1 MILTSHQPD
10 LLPYTGFWHKLWR
23 ADLMDL
29 AIWDQF
35 QSRGYQRRVTMRDKW
50 ASLPIQKC
58 PIETPIAEV
67 RLADGAVNQLM
78 LQIQGR
84 YQGSRYWDER
94 SNMVFDWIAKA
105 APADS
110 RSEPLWAFNLSLILS
125 VRDWLGIRT
134 PIAIGQPLHATGV
147 DGVVE
152 MCEQYAGLDF
162 PFVYLS
168 GQGGRGYLGDDPE
181 RAFGLAGVRLL
192 WSRHE
197 PDSGDSILTAIF
209 DHKDVLSIVKH
220 EADR

>member
-1 MILTSHQPD
+1 VILTSHQPD

-58 PIETPIAEV
+58 PIDTPIAEV
-67 RLADGAVNQLM
+67 RVTMGATDALWANIV
-78 LQIQGR
+78 GR

-94 SNMVFDWIAKA
+94 RDLVFGWIHKA
-105 APADS
+105 DGS
-110 RSEPLWAFNLSLILS
+110 DLLWQFNLSLILS

-134 PIAIGQPLHATGV
+134 PIVIGTPLHDTGI

-152 MCEQYAGLDF
+152 MCGQYVGLSW

-168 GQGGRGYLGDDPE
+168 GDGGRGYLGDDPE

-192 WSRHE
+192 WSRHQ